1 MKSTPENKIKLAV
14 KKILVSKSRM
24 YFYSATAGPYSTGGI
39 PDIIGCYNGQF
50 FGIEVKAPGRRGDK
64 NRGCSALQQIAL
76 DAIVA
81 AGGFSMVYDGEPDDH
96 ERLMWWLNEGAF
108 L

>member
-1 MKSTPENKIKLAV
+1 MKSTPENKVKAKLKQQLA
-14 KKILVSKSRM
+14 KMPRM

-39 PDIIGCYNGQF
+39 PDIIGCYHGQF
-50 FGIEVKAPGRRGDK
+50 FGIEVKAPGRRGEK

-76 DAIVA
+76 DAIIA
-81 AGGFSMVYDGEPDDH
+81 AGGFSMVYDGEADDQ
-96 ERLMWWLNEGAF
+96 ERLMWWLNEGAM